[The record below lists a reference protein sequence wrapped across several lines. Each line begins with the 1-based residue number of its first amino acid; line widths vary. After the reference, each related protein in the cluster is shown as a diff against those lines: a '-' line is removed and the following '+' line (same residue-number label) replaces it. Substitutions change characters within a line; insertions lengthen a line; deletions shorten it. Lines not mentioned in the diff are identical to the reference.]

1 MQLNKISPELDPED
15 IKFHN
20 IKDVAKNLN
29 KKKCLFL
36 LVNDNKRM
44 HSVVNNI
51 CLVILKLL
59 QGAKN
64 NVLYV
69 QSNLENKNFDMSRQS
84 DHNWIP
90 TDTGGKV
97 LAI

>member
-1 MQLNKISPELDPED
+1 
-15 IKFHN
+15 
-20 IKDVAKNLN
+20 
-29 KKKCLFL
+29 
-36 LVNDNKRM
+36 M

-51 CLVILKLL
+51 CLAILKLL

-90 TDTGGKV
+90 TDTGKSFDPSEEKLREQV
-97 LAI
+97 SVIFSLEKISLTERLKAICNNSTL